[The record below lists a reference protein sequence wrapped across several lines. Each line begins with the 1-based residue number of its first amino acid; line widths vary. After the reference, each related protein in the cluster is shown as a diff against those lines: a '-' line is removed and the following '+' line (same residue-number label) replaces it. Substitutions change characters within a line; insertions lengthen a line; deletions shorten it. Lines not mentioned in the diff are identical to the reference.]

1 MREDRLRAALARAA
15 TDPATTVEA
24 EMQGLLGKSWD
35 DELESFRHAG
45 DGAPVRWLHQV
56 V

>member
-1 MREDRLRAALARAA
+1 
-15 TDPATTVEA
+15 VEA

-35 DELESFRHAG
+35 DELESFRYAG